1 MIFSTARLIAAGM
14 FIAVLI
20 GAYLKGR
27 HDGAEVVQAA
37 WTSDSLIAAEAFQQ
51 AVADKELV
59 EDERDAALKEIA
71 DELKPKLTAAD
82 ASVAGLARRL
92 RLAATSASRCPVP
105 GDPGP
110 AGGDHR
116 EPERVHGG
124 FDEVERDLDA
134 AGAAGLRTEHK
145 LKACIAAYG
154 AVRQRR

>member
-59 EDERDAALKEIA
+59 EDERDAALQEIA
-71 DELKPKLTAAD
+71 NELKPKLTAAD

-92 RLAATSASRCPVP
+92 RLATAPASRCPVP
-105 GDPGP
+105 GDP
-110 AGGDHR
+110 AATGGDHR
-116 EPERVHGG
+116 EPERGLGG
-124 FDEVERDLDA
+124 ADEAERLSDEA
-134 AGAAGLRTEHK
+134 WAAGLRTEHK

-154 AVRQRR
+154 RVRAR